1 MKNIYIEITKGKYFI
16 IKDDII
22 QMFFKTFAKADIVW
36 MSVNY
41 SY

>member
-1 MKNIYIEITKGKYFI
+1 MKNIYIEITNGKYFI

-22 QMFFKTFAKADIVW
+22 QLFFKTLGKADIVW